1 MATTPSFVRRSFQ
14 KRWGLKPDPHSPVQ
28 FARFSSVFQP
38 LTPIFAQN
46 FEAGMCCSPKNNFKA
61 LLFILVFAYSP
72 LVFKAQD
79 HAQNDAQH
87 DAHATETDTTHAAH
101 AAPAKEKKFDAA
113 EVIFGHVLDGHEYHF
128 MDIGD
133 HPVTLPLPIILYSP
147 SRDTW
152 DVFMSSHFE
161 HGHAAYKGYTMLNK
175 HSIHELGLDEKKF
188 SEGTIVPLDANGK
201 YDPTVTYYDLSM
213 TRNVVQMLLALVLFT
228 VIMFRVAG
236 RYKKGVGV
244 TSAPQGSQSLLEPI
258 ITFVRDEVAKP
269 NLGHKYERYLPF
281 LLTVFFFILVNN
293 IFGLI
298 PGSANV
304 TGNIAFTVVL
314 GLLSFVV
321 ILFSSNKHYWGH
333 IFNPPG
339 VPLGVK
345 FILVPVEFL
354 SVFIKPFALIIRLF
368 ANMVAGHIIIIC
380 LISLIFIFGELS
392 PIAGWGAS
400 PLSIGFTVFIYLIEV
415 LVAFLQ
421 AFIFTMLS
429 AVFIGQALEGDHH
442 DAAEGAH
449 H

>member
-1 MATTPSFVRRSFQ
+1 
-14 KRWGLKPDPHSPVQ
+14 
-28 FARFSSVFQP
+28 
-38 LTPIFAQN
+38 
-46 FEAGMCCSPKNNFKA
+46 
-61 LLFILVFAYSP
+61 
-72 LVFKAQD
+72 
-79 HAQNDAQH
+79 
-87 DAHATETDTTHAAH
+87 
-101 AAPAKEKKFDAA
+101 
-113 EVIFGHVLDGHEYHF
+113 
-128 MDIGD
+128 MDIGE

-147 SRDTW
+147 SRGTW
-152 DVFMSSHFE
+152 DIFMSSHFE
-161 HGHAAYKGYTMLNK
+161 HGHASYKGYTMLNK
-175 HSIHELGLDEKKF
+175 HAIHELGLDEKKF
-188 SEGTIVPLDANGK
+188 SEGTIIPLDANGK
-201 YDPTVTYYDLSM
+201 YDPAVTYYDLSM
-213 TRNVVQMLLALVLFT
+213 TRNVVQMFLALIIFT

-269 NLGHKYERYLPF
+269 NLGHKYDRYLPF

-314 GLLSFVV
+314 GLISFVV

-380 LISLIFIFGELS
+380 LISLIFIFGELN

-400 PLSIGFTVFIYLIEV
+400 PLSLAFTVFIYLIEV

-442 DAAEGAH
+442 ESAEGAH